1 MLSYLKGAAAAI
13 ALAAL
18 VACSQS
24 GQPPDASSITLQEVQ
39 AQIKST
45 CNYAP
50 TIASIAS
57 VAATIATAI
66 DPAAG
71 AGATILV
78 ATGNTVVKAICD
90 AVQAQS
96 GKMSGK
102 KGGEQ
107 QTMDVVV
114 NGVTVHGTYTA
125 SEKP

>member
-1 MLSYLKGAAAAI
+1 MLSYLKGTAAAI

-24 GQPPDASSITLQEVQ
+24 GTTPDAGTISLQEVQ
-39 AQIKST
+39 AQIKTT

-71 AGATILV
+71 AGATVLV
-78 ATGNTVVKAICD
+78 ATGNVVVKAICD
-90 AVQAQS
+90 AVNAQS
-96 GKMSGK
+96 SKMAGK
-102 KGGEQ
+102 KGEA
-107 QTMDVVV
+107 QTLDVVV
-114 NGVTVHGTYTA
+114 NGVQVHGTLENKT
-125 SEKP
+125 